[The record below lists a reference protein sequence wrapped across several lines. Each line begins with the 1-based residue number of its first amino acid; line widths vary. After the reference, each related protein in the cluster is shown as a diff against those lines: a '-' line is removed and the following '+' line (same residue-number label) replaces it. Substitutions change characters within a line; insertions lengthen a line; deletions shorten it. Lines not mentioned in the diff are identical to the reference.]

1 MYSFKLIFATLFTAL
16 FNVLVNASDLPAIEI
31 KGNKFFFSNN
41 GSQFYIRGVAY
52 QADSANAT
60 DDSTITDPLADY
72 ETCSRDIPYLQELNT
87 NVVRVYAL
95 NATEDHSQCMQALND
110 AGIYLIADLSI
121 PSVSINRNSPS
132 WDVTLYD
139 RYKKVVDEF
148 QNYTNVLG
156 FFAGNEVSNEWNN
169 TDASAFVKAAIR
181 DTKAYIKDKG
191 YRSIPVGYS
200 SNDDSVTRLD
210 MADYFACGDSDERAD
225 FYGIN
230 MYEWCGKS
238 SFQLSGY
245 KQRTED
251 FKNYTIPLF
260 MSEYGCNEVT
270 PRVFT
275 EIAAL
280 FSDEMTDVWSG
291 GIVYMYYQESNNY
304 GLVSIS
310 NGKVSTMADYS
321 YYSSEINAVSPTS
334 TNSASYTPSATSM
347 TCPSVQAKTWL
358 ADDVLPPTP
367 DKALCECAYDS
378 LSCVV
383 STDVSDDDY
392 ADLYEYI
399 CSEIDCSGISANG
412 TTGKY
417 GDLSACDAEVKL
429 SFLLDIYYNSI
440 GESYACDF
448 SGSAV
453 LKDASTQKG
462 CSAVVSQLGSIGT
475 NVISATATYTGDFS
489 YGTATGTADADSSA
503 SSTTVSSKAKSS
515 GTASNTASSSS
526 SSASSS
532 KSKNMAPAAAP
543 SSSKVLISL
552 LATIGV
558 FAGMSFAMI

>member
-1 MYSFKLIFATLFTAL
+1 M
-16 FNVLVNASDLPAIEI
+16 
-31 KGNKFFFSNN
+31 
-41 GSQFYIRGVAY
+41 
-52 QADSANAT
+52 
-60 DDSTITDPLADY
+60 
-72 ETCSRDIPYLQELNT
+72 
-87 NVVRVYAL
+87 
-95 NATEDHSQCMQALND
+95 
-110 AGIYLIADLSI
+110 
-121 PSVSINRNSPS
+121 
-132 WDVTLYD
+132 
-139 RYKKVVDEF
+139 
-148 QNYTNVLG
+148 
-156 FFAGNEVSNEWNN
+156 
-169 TDASAFVKAAIR
+169 
-181 DTKAYIKDKG
+181 
-191 YRSIPVGYS
+191 
-200 SNDDSVTRLD
+200 
-210 MADYFACGDSDERAD
+210 
-225 FYGIN
+225 
-230 MYEWCGKS
+230 
-238 SFQLSGY
+238 
-245 KQRTED
+245 
-251 FKNYTIPLF
+251 
-260 MSEYGCNEVT
+260 
-270 PRVFT
+270 
-275 EIAAL
+275 
-280 FSDEMTDVWSG
+280 
-291 GIVYMYYQESNNY
+291 
-304 GLVSIS
+304 
-310 NGKVSTMADYS
+310 
-321 YYSSEINAVSPTS
+321 
-334 TNSASYTPSATSM
+334 
-347 TCPSVQAKTWL
+347 
-358 ADDVLPPTP
+358 
-367 DKALCECAYDS
+367 
-378 LSCVV
+378 SCVV